1 MLDDSRAV
9 YDRQPMTDIQNQIA
23 RRRLILGISNVGFW
37 VAVSAAGLLW
47 GTFFGPP
54 FINQPGLLK
63 CMLGIVVTQ
72 SFFDFIG
79 GAVFMPQSSASR
91 PQFFRTW
98 FRGALVHSALLCGA
112 AVLSYWSFL
121 LTHGFYLSVAVVSLG
136 LFFCRRQIL
145 SVTSGGRS
153 TRSTFGG
160 CAGWEVDSRDPSF
173 TGGISG
179 IGPGAMT
186 LMPESWKSTLTS
198 EEIHTLIQRRLWAI
212 KNNLPARALVTV
224 LSWNLAGCKIGSLL
238 LGLPSLSPEQ
248 AMLMQCAWMTLW
260 GFLALLLLPSLS
272 RSSVFGADRAA
283 AAQGCD
289 ATSWIQKFP
298 SLTGED
304 GNAKTLLQR
313 IFYPIPSAAERL
325 VHLEDSKLAPVF
337 GSVARSNLFLS
348 LATLTILGRCVH
360 CNVGRPELWI
370 FPPSD

>member
-1 MLDDSRAV
+1 MLDDFRAV

-37 VAVSAAGLLW
+37 VAVSAAVLLW
-47 GTFFGPP
+47 STVFGPP
-54 FINQPGLLK
+54 VINQPDLLK
-63 CMLGIVVTQ
+63 CMLGIVGAQ

-79 GAVFMPQSSASR
+79 GAVFMPPGSASR

-98 FRGALVHSALLCGA
+98 FRGALVHSTLLCGA

-121 LTHGFYLSVAVVSLG
+121 FTRGFSLSVAVVSLG

-145 SVTSGGRS
+145 SLTSGVRS
-153 TRSTFGG
+153 TCSTF
-160 CAGWEVDSRDPSF
+160 ATNKGWEVDSRDPSF

-186 LMPESWKSTLTS
+186 LMPESWKSTLTK
-198 EEIHTLIQRRLWAI
+198 EEIHTLVQRRLWAI
-212 KNNLPARALVTV
+212 KNNLPTRSLVTV

-238 LGLPSLSPEQ
+238 LGLSSHSPEQ
-248 AMLMQCAWMTLW
+248 AMLMQCAWMTWW
-260 GFLALLLLPSLS
+260 GFLALLILPSLS

-283 AAQGCD
+283 AAQACNARG
-289 ATSWIQKFP
+289 WIQKFP

-304 GNAKTLLQR
+304 GNAKTVLQR
-313 IFYPIPSAAERL
+313 IFYPIPSAAERIA
-325 VHLEDSKLAPVF
+325 HLEDSALAPVF